1 MRELSDPLNSR
12 VLTPL
17 KDGDAVGS
25 RVRITAAA
33 CLVASGL
40 LAGGASASVAFAD
53 PVSSGDAGDKHTND
67 SVRNGSAEKPK
78 SGFDDKKT
86 PPPGDGMGGQSGTDP
101 VHHPKAGS
109 ENKDGDNKDG
119 DNDNGNNG
127 NGNGHNGNGHNGN
140 GHNGNGNGHNG
151 NGHNGNGN
159 GPGNGSG
166 DNGNGDNGD
175 GGNGTGNGNG
185 GSGEGGGDPTD
196 PGNCN
201 EENKDD
207 CSPGWPWWPWPV
219 GQPPG
224 PGGGGGGG
232 GGHPEVPSGHPR
244 IPPRMQL
251 PPELMPPTTEPVGPS
266 VIEAA
271 PGAGGAA
278 AELPIPP
285 ITLPVIVAPATGLG
299 GGGSPGSPA
308 LPAAPRG
315 VTAQP
320 PAGRE
325 PLPANVGS
333 NVAVPASS
341 YRIGYTDYLRDA
353 GLSQVAALAVPGVAG
368 MLVLTG
374 AGGLVGY
381 RQAKA
386 GHAVHTSGTA
396 RFVN

>member
-119 DNDNGNNG
+119 DNDNGN
-127 NGNGHNGNGHNGN
+127 
-140 GHNGNGNGHNG
+140 
-151 NGHNGNGN
+151 
-159 GPGNGSG
+159 
-166 DNGNGDNGD
+166 NGD